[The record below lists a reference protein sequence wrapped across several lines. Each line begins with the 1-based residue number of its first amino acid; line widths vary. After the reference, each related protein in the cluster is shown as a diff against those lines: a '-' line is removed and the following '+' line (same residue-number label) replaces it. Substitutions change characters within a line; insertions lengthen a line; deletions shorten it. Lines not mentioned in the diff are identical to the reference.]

1 MKCVLIGVGYFGK
14 IIISKLQKMNV
25 DIITVDPFFENSD
38 YKNILDVP
46 FTDGKWFIAT
56 PASTHHK
63 IICTLFDKGVKD
75 IWVEKPLC
83 PVFEDT
89 LDIFARKPTDVFLYC
104 DFTWLRHEVVET
116 LGNYVLENGVKHL
129 NLVWVNNSD
138 NTPTDVDIIVDLA
151 IHPVSI
157 VYYLLLKNSDYVES
171 IHLNHDTKNS
181 VYITGKSKKGV
192 TFTVEVS
199 NSFVKK
205 LRYISAYSDK
215 VLRWSSVEEF
225 YIEGIGELST
235 SDAIEKNILSFFDR
249 VCQYNNLKIMELLN
263 SINAD

>member
-1 MKCVLIGVGYFGK
+1 M
-14 IIISKLQKMNV
+14 
-25 DIITVDPFFENSD
+25 
-38 YKNILDVP
+38 
-46 FTDGKWFIAT
+46 
-56 PASTHHK
+56 
-63 IICTLFDKGVKD
+63 
-75 IWVEKPLC
+75 
-83 PVFEDT
+83 
-89 LDIFARKPTDVFLYC
+89 
-104 DFTWLRHEVVET
+104 
-116 LGNYVLENGVKHL
+116 
-129 NLVWVNNSD
+129 VWVNNSD